1 MSLVGDVGVGPGW
14 KWLPKS
20 AIEANLRQM
29 FFFSVSGGF
38 WTTFGGAEISKGRKP
53 HGMCRME
60 GVGRSVEVSSWVVT
74 HQRSLSACLSLE
86 ERSIKADA

>member
-1 MSLVGDVGVGPGW
+1 MLVLALVGSGFQNPQCF
-14 KWLPKS
+14 L
-20 AIEANLRQM
+20 LL
-29 FFFSVSGGF
+29 SVSGGF